1 MDNNKREPVLDDR
14 PAWLKAQDELL
25 EDVVFD
31 FSGIDE
37 YFTRIE
43 NPKTQGDFEEA
54 ARYRRAVQT
63 MEQLVREQ
71 EARQELERVTGRRQ
85 PSTFETV
92 VRSSPEL
99 KAFLFPAWPP
109 DVEY

>member
-1 MDNNKREPVLDDR
+1 MDANERDAISGDG
-14 PAWLKAQDELL
+14 PACLEAQDELL

-37 YFTRIE
+37 YFTRIG
-43 NPKTQGDFEEA
+43 NPKTPEDFEEA
-54 ARYRRAVQT
+54 ARHQRFVQT
-63 MEQLVREQ
+63 IEQLVREQ

-99 KAFLFPAWPP
+99 MAVLLLRRMPNA
-109 DVEY
+109 